1 MSAEEKSSEKPKKVL
16 DKPPNL
22 WYNKDTNKGC
32 DLPPSAKRRKEH
44 TMTTRE
50 YFTTVLNAH
59 LSDEMDKASELL
71 IAKLDDRNAKRKS
84 ADSKAK
90 KETAARR
97 QIVLDFLA
105 ENRGKSFTRDEI
117 AAAVEMDAA
126 KVTGALTPLVKDG
139 IVTKATVKVDKAKRM
154 AYTIA

>member
-1 MSAEEKSSEKPKKVL
+1 
-16 DKPPNL
+16 
-22 WYNKDTNKGC
+22 
-32 DLPPSAKRRKEH
+32 
-44 TMTTRE
+44 MTSRE

-59 LSDEMDKASELL
+59 LSADMDKASELL

-97 QIVLDFLA
+97 QTVLDFLA

-117 AAAVEMDAA
+117 AAAVEMDAT